1 MALVACEDFSFDY
14 GDSGGGNGVYGNEDE
29 CNEDGF
35 VVLSWCWFDFLV
47 FFMCYYCPFYIHCP
61 ILM

>member
-1 MALVACEDFSFDY
+1 MALVTCEDFSFDY

-35 VVLSWCWFDFLV
+35 VVLS
-47 FFMCYYCPFYIHCP
+47 
-61 ILM
+61 